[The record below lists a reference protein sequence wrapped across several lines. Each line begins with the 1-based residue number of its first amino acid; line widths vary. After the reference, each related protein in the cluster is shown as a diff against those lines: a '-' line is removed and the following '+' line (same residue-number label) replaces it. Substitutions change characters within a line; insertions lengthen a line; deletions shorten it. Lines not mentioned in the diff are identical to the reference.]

1 LFLIVVALFALD
13 LDNSAIWVIVKVVAT
28 NSEADHPALEQG
40 GCTMRR
46 IMLVL
51 ALAAVLVATLIVT
64 AGPAMADND
73 RQRCHERESNDTI
86 VCNERGD
93 RDDREVFVEA
103 DEFFD
108 EFDFP
113 IFVVV
118 LDDNCDGID
127 DDGDLEIDEDGF
139 CDIGFDGGFD
149 LDLDLDDLGPDF

>member
-1 LFLIVVALFALD
+1 
-13 LDNSAIWVIVKVVAT
+13 
-28 NSEADHPALEQG
+28 
-40 GCTMRR
+40 MRR

-93 RDDREVFVEA
+93 HDDSEVFVEA

-108 EFDFP
+108 EFNLPF
-113 IFVVV
+113 FLVVV
-118 LDDNCDGID
+118 LDNNCDGID
-127 DDGDLEIDEDGF
+127 DDRDLEIDEDGF
-139 CDIGFDGGFD
+139 CVIGFDGGFD